1 MTSLELSTNSSSVE
15 QEIIKISNKNIIKT
29 ELDYLHLLPSDI
41 DLVGAEIE
49 MVELKNR
56 DTRMKNCLDTIK
68 NKYDFIILGHNS
80 AIKDWDD
87 NEVKEFLLKKEAGFL
102 TKNKTVYIGDI
113 SGMPSLISKF
123 FAIPKMKKYP
133 FSILFLDDKNR
144 DVFSKKEDFIS
155 VYTLENGKVKS
166 LTHISTNEELENLFK

>member
-1 MTSLELSTNSSSVE
+1 MKKLLLILLFSIASFAQTLNVGDSFPSITLEDQFEKTQTISLESKRVLVAYDKSMST
-15 QEIIKISNKNIIKT
+15 
-29 ELDYLHLLPSDI
+29 
-41 DLVGAEIE
+41 
-49 MVELKNR
+49 
-56 DTRMKNCLDTIK
+56 
-68 NKYDFIILGHNS
+68 IL
-80 AIKDWDD
+80 
-87 NEVKEFLLKKEAGFL
+87 KEFLLAKEDDFL
-102 TKNKTVYIGDI
+102 TKNETVYVGDI
-113 SGMPSLISKF
+113 SGMPSLIARF